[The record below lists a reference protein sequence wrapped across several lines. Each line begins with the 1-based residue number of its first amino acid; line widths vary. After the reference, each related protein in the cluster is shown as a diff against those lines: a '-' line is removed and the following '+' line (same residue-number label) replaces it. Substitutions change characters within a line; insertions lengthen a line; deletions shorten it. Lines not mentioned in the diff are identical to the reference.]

1 MSGAL
6 ALGWRNIWRNRR
18 RTLISMSA
26 IGFGLLLVIFYS
38 GLVGG
43 MMGDAKHQLDNGG
56 MGHVEIFAK
65 DFRAKHDVVLAM
77 PDVEQW
83 RQTMKLP
90 EGSEVGS
97 RVLARGLATSARGN
111 EPVQVF
117 GVTWDDEKNLSAHLR
132 HVKAGALPAA
142 DDEHGVLIGEQLAER
157 LALKVGSKLRL
168 MVQRT
173 ASPPSAVAP
182 GGSAEMGADLF
193 RVRGIFHSLAPSI
206 GQRQVYV
213 SQASARTL
221 LGMERGAHQL
231 LIQLADPTQ
240 AEVVAAQL
248 KGALSP
254 DLEVLTWGELLPVLR
269 RMEALMDNV
278 VFFMAAFVY
287 FLVGLGV
294 LNTMLMSVLERTREF
309 GVLMALGTRPSKVIK
324 VVLAESFW
332 IATVSVLVGALL
344 GSWLSWHFGQAGL
357 QVIQGSDSF
366 QIEGATISTLVKTR
380 FIFADVLK
388 ATSLVYFMA
397 LIVGLY
403 PASRITRLQ
412 PAEALRRT

>member
-6 ALGWRNIWRNRR
+6 GLGWRNIWRNRR

-26 IGFGLLLVIFYS
+26 IGIGLLLVIFYS

-43 MMGDAKHQLDNGG
+43 MLGDAKNQLDNSGL
-56 MGHVEIFAK
+56 GHVEIYAK
-65 DFRAKHDVVLAM
+65 NWRPKRDVATAMFEVDSLRAKLQVPPL
-77 PDVEQW
+77 
-83 RQTMKLP
+83 
-90 EGSEVGS
+90 SEVGS
-97 RVLARGLATSARGN
+97 RVLSRGLATSARGN
-111 EPVQVF
+111 EPVQVM
-117 GVTWDDEKNLSAHLR
+117 GVTWSDELLLSAHLR
-132 HVKAGALPAA
+132 QVRSGALPAA
-142 DDEHGVLIGEQLAER
+142 GDDRGVLIGEELAER
-157 LALKVGSKLRL
+157 LALKVGSKVRL

-173 ASPPSAVAP
+173 DS
-182 GGSAEMGADLF
+182 EMGADLF

-213 SQASARTL
+213 SQAAARTL
-221 LGMERGAHQL
+221 LGLEGGAHQL

-240 AEVVAAQL
+240 SDAVAAQV
-248 KGALSP
+248 KAALGEGV
-254 DLEVLTWGELLPVLR
+254 EVVTWGELLPVLK
-269 RMEALMDNV
+269 RMETLMDSI
-278 VFFMAAFVY
+278 VFFMAGFVY

-309 GVLMALGTRPSKVIK
+309 GVLMALGTRPARIIK

-332 IATVSVLVGALL
+332 IATVSVVVGAAL
-344 GSWLSWHFGQAGL
+344 GSWLSWHFGQEGMR
-357 QVIQGSDSF
+357 VMQGSEAI
-366 QIEGATISTLVKTR
+366 QLEGATISTLVKTR
-380 FIFADVLK
+380 FIFTDALK
-388 ATSLVYFMA
+388 ATSFVYVMA

>member
-38 GLVGG
+38 GLMGG
-43 MMGDAKHQLDNGG
+43 MMGDAKNQLDNGG
-56 MGHVEIFAK
+56 MGHLELFAEG
-65 DFRAKHDVVLAM
+65 FRTRHDVVLSM
-77 PDVEQW
+77 PDVETW
-83 RQTMKLP
+83 RKQLQLP
-90 EGSEVGS
+90 PGSEVGS

-117 GVTWDDEKNLSAHLR
+117 GVDWADEQLLSAHLR
-132 HVKAGALPAA
+132 QMKEGALPAA
-142 DDEHGVLIGEQLAER
+142 TDAQGVLIGEELATR
-157 LALKVGSKLRL
+157 LALKVGSKVRL
-168 MVQRT
+168 MVART
-173 ASPPSAVAP
+173 DS
-182 GGSAEMGADLF
+182 EMGADLF

-213 SQASARTL
+213 SQDAARTL

-231 LIQLADPTQ
+231 VIQLADPTT
-240 AEVVAAQL
+240 ADAVAARV
-248 KGALSP
+248 KPGVPAGV
-254 DLEVLTWGELLPVLR
+254 EVLTWGELLPVLR

-278 VFFMAAFVY
+278 VFLMAAFVY
-287 FLVGLGV
+287 LLVGLGV

-309 GVLMALGTRPSKVIK
+309 GVLMALGTRPRQIVK

-332 IATVSVLVGALL
+332 IATVSVLVGAAL
-344 GSWLSWHFGQAGL
+344 GSALSWHFAQEGL
-357 QVIQGSDSF
+357 HVMQGSEAI
-366 QIEGATISTLVKTR
+366 QMEGATISTLVKTR
-380 FIFADVLK
+380 FNLSDVFK
-388 ATSLVYFMA
+388 STSLVYFMA
-397 LIVGLY
+397 LVVGLY

-412 PAEALRRT
+412 PADALRRA

>member
-1 MSGAL
+1 MSGSL
-6 ALGWRNIWRNRR
+6 SLGWRNIWRNRR

-43 MMGDAKHQLDNGG
+43 MLGDAKNQLDNAG
-56 MGHVEIFAK
+56 MGHVEISAMG
-65 DFRAKHDVVLAM
+65 FRTKHDVLLSMA
-77 PDVEQW
+77 DVEQW
-83 RQTMKLP
+83 RQTLKLP
-90 EGSEVGS
+90 PGSEVGT

-111 EPVQVF
+111 EPVQVM
-117 GVTWDDEKNLSAHLR
+117 GVNWDDEKNLSAHLR
-132 HVKAGALPAA
+132 QVKSGAVPLA

-168 MVQRT
+168 MVQR
-173 ASPPSAVAP
+173 
-182 GGSAEMGADLF
+182 GDAEMGADLF

-206 GQRQVYV
+206 GQRQVYI
-213 SQASARTL
+213 SQPSARTL
-221 LGMERGAHQL
+221 LGMEGGAHQL
-231 LIQLADPTQ
+231 VIQLADPTQ
-240 AEVVAAQL
+240 ADAVSAQL
-248 KGALSP
+248 KTALNPS
-254 DLEVLTWGELLPVLR
+254 LEILTWGELLPVLR

-309 GVLMALGTRPSKVIK
+309 GVLMALGTRPSRIIK

-332 IATVSVLVGALL
+332 IATVSVIIGAAL
-344 GSWLSWHFGQAGL
+344 GSWLSWYFGHDGL
-357 QVIQGSDSF
+357 HVVQGSESI
-366 QIEGATISTLVKTR
+366 QLEGTVISTLVKTR
-380 FIFADVLK
+380 FIFADVFK

-397 LIVGLY
+397 LVVGLY

>member
-43 MMGDAKHQLDNGG
+43 MMGDAKNQLDNGG

-65 DFRAKHDVVLAM
+65 DFRTRRDVALAM

-90 EGSEVGS
+90 AGSEVGS

-117 GVTWDDEKNLSAHLR
+117 GVAWDDEKNLSAHLR
-132 HVKAGALPAA
+132 QVKAGALPAA
-142 DDEHGVLIGEQLAER
+142 DDEHGVLIGEQLADR

-173 ASPPSAVAP
+173 D
-182 GGSAEMGADLF
+182 AEMGADLF
-193 RVRGIFHSLAPSI
+193 RVRGIFHSLAPVI

-213 SQASARTL
+213 SQQSARTL
-221 LGMERGAHQL
+221 LGMEHGAHQL
-231 LIQLADPTQ
+231 LIQLPDPTQ
-240 AEVVAAQL
+240 AEVVASQL
-248 KGALSP
+248 KSALSP

-309 GVLMALGTRPSKVIK
+309 GVLMALGTRPSKIIK

-332 IATVSVLVGALL
+332 IATVSVLVGAAL
-344 GSWLSWHFGQAGL
+344 GSWLSWHFGQDGL
-357 QVIQGSDSF
+357 QVFKGSDSF
-366 QIEGATISTLVKTR
+366 QLEGATISTLVKTR
-380 FIFADVLK
+380 FIFSDVMK

-397 LIVGLY
+397 LVVGIY